1 MEEKKPY
8 NRGDKYE
15 SDIYDIMQKKGV
27 LKPGFERAGAA
38 GNKADLIFVH
48 KGMEYNLEAKKDHGA
63 DFGQKYLKWKPKEKK
78 FVWSVDD
85 STTKLYTEVGVLD
98 FINSVE
104 NSRRFHLNKISKSK
118 EKITRIDNKEDQ
130 NFFDMNFKIPQDKDL
145 LARFYNVKDIYY
157 IQIGKH
163 KAKTTVIKNGEKKEV
178 ERKIP
183 CGFYHLGSDPADLGT
198 VKFDGYML
206 IRFRAKQ
213 IRSELKEKFN
223 FKNSYMSPQLKKV
236 VLNMGLGIDGNDNKI
251 VKSCEEDLGK
261 ITGQK
266 PVITK
271 FKKSISNFK
280 TRKGTKAGLKVTLR
294 KDKMYEFIDRLVN
307 IALPRIKDFRGL
319 STKGFDK
326 FGNYTFGI
334 KEHIIFPEVNFDKVE
349 KIRGLDI
356 TIVIS
361 SLNKDHSL
369 ELLKKL
375 NFPFKTKGA
384 N

>member
-1 MEEKKPY
+1 
-8 NRGDKYE
+8 
-15 SDIYDIMQKKGV
+15 
-27 LKPGFERAGAA
+27 
-38 GNKADLIFVH
+38 
-48 KGMEYNLEAKKDHGA
+48 
-63 DFGQKYLKWKPKEKK
+63 
-78 FVWSVDD
+78 
-85 STTKLYTEVGVLD
+85 
-98 FINSVE
+98 
-104 NSRRFHLNKISKSK
+104 
-118 EKITRIDNKEDQ
+118 
-130 NFFDMNFKIPQDKDL
+130 
-145 LARFYNVKDIYY
+145 
-157 IQIGKH
+157 
-163 KAKTTVIKNGEKKEV
+163 
-178 ERKIP
+178 
-183 CGFYHLGSDPADLGT
+183 
-198 VKFDGYML
+198 
-206 IRFRAKQ
+206 
-213 IRSELKEKFN
+213 
-223 FKNSYMSPQLKKV
+223 
-236 VLNMGLGIDGNDNKI
+236 MGLGVDGNDNKI

-280 TRKGTKAGLKVTLR
+280 TRKGTNAGLKVTLR

-361 SLNKDHSL
+361 SLNKDHSV

-375 NFPFKTKGA
+375 NFPFNAKGV